1 MPLNTESPRS
11 LIIDSEVLDQ
21 PQPWTVYHRGL
32 EYRGE
37 VVFAEVVDPELGLPL
52 RGDVSFRLV
61 FFSVPRRIPSGLI
74 QNPCIAMVVPRHPP
88 ERMRRGIGG
97 EMRAVRETRER
108 YRTARDPDAMAL
120 RRAMDERDDVLGIL
134 TGSHGLPRPLALLY
148 LLAAV
153 RHLRAEVELHA
164 DHGLE
169 SSRGGRFPGDRITSD
184 LIPDVSF
191 DLSLAER
198 CRTIRLQPSRTWVS
212 VLPYATLIV
221 GDLEP
226 EPEQEARLLSAL
238 AGMAPGIA
246 ATRQALLDL
255 TAGLGRDPVGAG
267 LLDDLEALCR
277 ASGYEQF
284 WTEARDRFHEPSGLD
299 RALRRYQQMQR
310 LTPLTPAIV
319 DAATYLRAMTFGP
332 EHDELSLE
340 RDAVIARLDTEA
352 LVDNASLWSGIEDGV
367 SRLRARYAAA
377 YALHHGRHHL
387 EAAGLRHRL
396 DEIRPQVQALSQ
408 LNRIAELGEPL
419 GSDLQQSFDGV
430 SASITECAVRKDEL
444 SLDAAPVCSVCLLG
458 MTDEAPHRDAEKVI
472 GAVEDAFREYNRRL
486 GSEGVRQVLAD
497 AGRDQLAKVI
507 GLVHVAD
514 PSALANV
521 LDDDVVDFLRG
532 FMKSD

>member
-1 MPLNTESPRS
+1 M
-11 LIIDSEVLDQ
+11 
-21 PQPWTVYHRGL
+21 
-32 EYRGE
+32 
-37 VVFAEVVDPELGLPL
+37 
-52 RGDVSFRLV
+52 
-61 FFSVPRRIPSGLI
+61 
-74 QNPCIAMVVPRHPP
+74 
-88 ERMRRGIGG
+88 
-97 EMRAVRETRER
+97 
-108 YRTARDPDAMAL
+108 
-120 RRAMDERDDVLGIL
+120 
-134 TGSHGLPRPLALLY
+134 
-148 LLAAV
+148 

-352 LVDNASLWSGIEDGV
+352 LVDNASLWSGIEEGV

>member
-1 MPLNTESPRS
+1 
-11 LIIDSEVLDQ
+11 
-21 PQPWTVYHRGL
+21 
-32 EYRGE
+32 
-37 VVFAEVVDPELGLPL
+37 
-52 RGDVSFRLV
+52 
-61 FFSVPRRIPSGLI
+61 
-74 QNPCIAMVVPRHPP
+74 
-88 ERMRRGIGG
+88 
-97 EMRAVRETRER
+97 
-108 YRTARDPDAMAL
+108 
-120 RRAMDERDDVLGIL
+120 
-134 TGSHGLPRPLALLY
+134 
-148 LLAAV
+148 
-153 RHLRAEVELHA
+153 
-164 DHGLE
+164 
-169 SSRGGRFPGDRITSD
+169 
-184 LIPDVSF
+184 
-191 DLSLAER
+191 
-198 CRTIRLQPSRTWVS
+198 
-212 VLPYATLIV
+212 
-221 GDLEP
+221 
-226 EPEQEARLLSAL
+226 
-238 AGMAPGIA
+238 
-246 ATRQALLDL
+246 
-255 TAGLGRDPVGAG
+255 
-267 LLDDLEALCR
+267 
-277 ASGYEQF
+277 
-284 WTEARDRFHEPSGLD
+284 
-299 RALRRYQQMQR
+299 MQR

-352 LVDNASLWSGIEDGV
+352 LVDNASLWSGIEEGV

-396 DEIRPQVQALSQ
+396 D
-408 LNRIAELGEPL
+408 EPL

-472 GAVEDAFREYNRRL
+472 GAVEDAFREYSRRL

>member
-1 MPLNTESPRS
+1 METWS
-11 LIIDSEVLDQ
+11 
-21 PQPWTVYHRGL
+21 
-32 EYRGE
+32 
-37 VVFAEVVDPELGLPL
+37 
-52 RGDVSFRLV
+52 
-61 FFSVPRRIPSGLI
+61 RI
-74 QNPCIAMVVPRHPP
+74 
-88 ERMRRGIGG
+88 
-97 EMRAVRETRER
+97 
-108 YRTARDPDAMAL
+108 
-120 RRAMDERDDVLGIL
+120 
-134 TGSHGLPRPLALLY
+134 
-148 LLAAV
+148 
-153 RHLRAEVELHA
+153 
-164 DHGLE
+164 
-169 SSRGGRFPGDRITSD
+169 
-184 LIPDVSF
+184 
-191 DLSLAER
+191 
-198 CRTIRLQPSRTWVS
+198 
-212 VLPYATLIV
+212 
-221 GDLEP
+221 
-226 EPEQEARLLSAL
+226 PEQEARLLSAL

-352 LVDNASLWSGIEDGV
+352 LVDNASLWSGIEEGV

-396 DEIRPQVQALSQ
+396 D
-408 LNRIAELGEPL
+408 EPL